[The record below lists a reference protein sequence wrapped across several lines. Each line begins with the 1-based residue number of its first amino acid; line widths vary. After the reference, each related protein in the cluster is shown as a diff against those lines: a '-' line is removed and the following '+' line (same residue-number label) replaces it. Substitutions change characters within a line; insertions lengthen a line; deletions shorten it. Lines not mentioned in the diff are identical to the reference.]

1 MRRRVFASLTAVGIT
16 LAAVALLPAS
26 TTAQSPAAKGQAAAK
41 VGRTP
46 DGQPDL
52 QGVWTFATATPLE
65 RPKELADRAFL
76 TEKEVAEF
84 EKQVVTR
91 QDVDNREGT
100 EGTEGDVGRAYNQ
113 FWWDRGTKV
122 VGSRRTSLVVDPP
135 DGKVPAMTP
144 EGAKRMEVFARRVSD
159 GPETR
164 SLWER
169 CITHSSLPR
178 MSTGYN
184 NNLQIIQG
192 AGYVVILYEMIHEA
206 RVIPLDGRA
215 HVDSSIRQWLG
226 DSRGHWE
233 GETLVVDVTNFS
245 DKTSFRGSS
254 PDLHL
259 VERFTRAD
267 ANTLN
272 YEFTVSDPST
282 WAKPWTA
289 AVPMPRVNGLIY
301 EYACHEGNYGLPG
314 QLSGAR
320 ADERNAADAAKKGSR

>member
-1 MRRRVFASLTAVGIT
+1 MKRQFFASLVGVGGVV
-16 LAAVALLPAS
+16 AAVALLQIS
-26 TTAQSPAAKGQAAAK
+26 TTAQTSAAKGQPAAN
-41 VGRTP
+41 VLRTP

-52 QGVWTFATATPLE
+52 QGVWSFATATPLE
-65 RPKELADRAFL
+65 RPKEFADKAFL

-84 EKQVVTR
+84 EKQLAVR

-135 DGKVPAMTP
+135 DGKIPAMTP
-144 EGAKRMEVFARRVSD
+144 EGQKRQEVFGRRVSD

-178 MSTGYN
+178 MTTGYN
-184 NNLQIIQG
+184 NHLQIIQG
-192 AGYVVILYEMIHEA
+192 AGHVVILYEMIHEA
-206 RVIPLDGRA
+206 RVIPLDGRP

-226 DSRGHWE
+226 DSRGRWE
-233 GETLVVDVTNFS
+233 GNTLVVEVTNFS

-254 PDLHL
+254 ANLHL
-259 VERFTRAD
+259 VERFTRVD
-267 ANTLN
+267 ANTMD

-282 WAKPWTA
+282 WATAWTA
-289 AVPMPRVNGLIY
+289 AVPMPRVDGIMY
-301 EYACHEGNYGLPG
+301 EYACHEGNYGLTG
-314 QLSGAR
+314 QLAGAR
-320 ADERNAADAAKKGSR
+320 ADERNAADAAKKGSN

>member
-1 MRRRVFASLTAVGIT
+1 MRRRFFASLMTVGIMTAAVG
-16 LAAVALLPAS
+16 VVSVS
-26 TTAQSPAAKGQAAAK
+26 TNAQSSAAKGQPAARAL
-41 VGRTP
+41 RTP

-65 RPKELADRAFL
+65 RPKEFADKAFL
-76 TEKEVAEF
+76 TEKEVADF
-84 EKQVVTR
+84 EKQLALR

-122 VGSRRTSLVVDPP
+122 VGSRRTSLIVDPS
-135 DGKVPAMTP
+135 DGKIPAMTP
-144 EGAKRMEVFARRVSD
+144 EGTKRMEVFGRRVSD

-178 MSTGYN
+178 MTTGYN

-206 RVIPLDGRA
+206 RVIPLDGRPHPDA
-215 HVDSSIRQWLG
+215 SIHQWLG
-226 DSRGHWE
+226 DSRGRWD
-233 GETLVVDVTNFS
+233 GDTLVVDVTNFS

-254 PDLHL
+254 AGLHL
-259 VERFTRAD
+259 VERFTRLD
-267 ANTLN
+267 ANTMN
-272 YEFTVSDPST
+272 YEFTVSDPAT
-282 WAKPWTA
+282 WARPWTVA
-289 AVPMPRVNGLIY
+289 MPMPRVQGVMY
-301 EYACHEGNYGLPG
+301 EYACHEGNYGLTG
-314 QLSGAR
+314 QLAGAR
-320 ADERNAADAAKKGSR
+320 ADERNAADAAKKGSN